1 MPRAFRK
8 VSFREAVIAAL
19 LVLGIV
25 WFSYLVWGI
34 FQKEERARREVNDT
48 KAELMALS
56 EQKTKLESD
65 LAELDTERGKEAI
78 EREILGVAK
87 PGEEVIIVV
96 PPTATSS
103 ATTTESWWE
112 RLFGWF

>member
-1 MPRAFRK
+1 MSRAMRK
-8 VSFREAVIAAL
+8 VSFRDLVVTTL

-34 FQKEERARREVNDT
+34 FQKEERARHDVNDT
-48 KAELMALS
+48 KEELAALS
-56 EQKTKLESD
+56 EQKAKLESD
-65 LAELDTERGKEAI
+65 LAELDTERGREAI
-78 EREILGVAK
+78 ERETLGVAK

-103 ATTTESWWE
+103 ATSTVPWWE
-112 RLFGWF
+112 RLFSWF